1 MESDSFTNGFYRL
14 ETLEVQLASID
25 QGSEVSFLFNSRVI
39 EFFHPVKTRS
49 LAVLS
54 EGFRPVV
61 TRSLAVSQQA
71 ANVVSVFLTPTAVL
85 AFVFAAW
92 RLGDDLGWT
101 GEFPV
106 NSGFFSHW
114 LVWIALG
121 VGIQTS
127 GRLLPR
133 TETHEWSTSPETK
146 R

>member
-1 MESDSFTNGFYRL
+1 M
-14 ETLEVQLASID
+14 
-25 QGSEVSFLFNSRVI
+25 FNSRVI
-39 EFFHPVKTRS
+39 EFFQPVKTRNF
-49 LAVLS
+49 AVFS
-54 EGFRPVV
+54 ERFQPVV
-61 TRSLAVSQQA
+61 TRSVAMSLQA

-133 TETHEWSTSPETK
+133 PETHELSTSLESK